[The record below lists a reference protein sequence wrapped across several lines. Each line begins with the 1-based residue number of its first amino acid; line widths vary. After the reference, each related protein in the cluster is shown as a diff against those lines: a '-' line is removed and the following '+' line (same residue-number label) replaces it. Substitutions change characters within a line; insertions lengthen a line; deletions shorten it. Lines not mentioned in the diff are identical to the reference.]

1 MQYLFNKRK
10 IYIRRE
16 IQFCLWFSVY
26 IYILYTSIIYF
37 IILHNNQTYQSI
49 DIVLITKLL
58 KRERSLEKWLFSI
71 NSECVNFWVKFK
83 YWRKFWMRSVEERW
97 SIFRLQASHCSTD
110 LIKIV
115 RIPANDAPPQ
125 EFLHNPMQM
134 SPCNGFQTVAVACNW
149 ALSRGRFVSRV
160 DRLYNEYFL
169 TARGFAITPFL
180 PKRLRH
186 IKEMKVGIF
195 MLEDR
200 RSISNA
206 VRNIFDCP
214 W

>member
-1 MQYLFNKRK
+1 M
-10 IYIRRE
+10 
-16 IQFCLWFSVY
+16 
-26 IYILYTSIIYF
+26 
-37 IILHNNQTYQSI
+37 IIL
-49 DIVLITKLL
+49 DK
-58 KRERSLEKWLFSI
+58 
-71 NSECVNFWVKFK
+71 CVNFWVKFK

-169 TARGFAITPFL
+169 TARGFAFPSETFATYKGDEAWNFYTRG
-180 PKRLRH
+180 PK
-186 IKEMKVGIF
+186 INF
-195 MLEDR
+195 
-200 RSISNA
+200 
-206 VRNIFDCP
+206 
-214 W
+214 